1 MKLDVCFQDPPKNSK
16 KALMTWLDIA
26 GSLCSICGSATAY
39 LQILGRSMLVSLGT
53 PSDECLL
60 MDKIIP
66 LFLGFHTFQLL
77 QYFVHEQYA

>member
-1 MKLDVCFQDPPKNSK
+1 
-16 KALMTWLDIA
+16 
-26 GSLCSICGSATAY
+26 
-39 LQILGRSMLVSLGT
+39 MLVLLGT